1 MKTSKRIIYPV
12 TFALFCFL
20 LAFRSSHSERGF
32 QDARKDVVLYS
43 TSKGSC
49 QGNMVQMGVRNSG
62 TKKVNVTIV
71 KKETNSEFSTTST
84 IKLSGIPPGYKQAI
98 GCGGR
103 AGTADSLIVIYTVG
117 SASYEN

>member
-1 MKTSKRIIYPV
+1 MEKKKGFIYPV
-12 TFALFCFL
+12 MITIVCCL
-20 LAFRSSHSERGF
+20 LAFQNSHAVRRF
-32 QDARKDVVLYS
+32 QDARKDVALFS
-43 TSKGSC
+43 TGKGSC
-49 QGNMVQMGVRNSG
+49 KGTMVQMGVRNNG
-62 TKKVNVTIV
+62 TKKINVTIV

-117 SASYEN
+117 AASYVN